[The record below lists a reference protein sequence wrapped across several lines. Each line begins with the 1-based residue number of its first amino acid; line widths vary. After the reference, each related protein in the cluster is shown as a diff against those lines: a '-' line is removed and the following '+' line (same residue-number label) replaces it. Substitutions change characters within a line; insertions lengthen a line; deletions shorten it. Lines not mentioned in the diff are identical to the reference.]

1 MDMEKLLNLQ
11 IMMLLIMATGFFI
24 RKKQII
30 AEEAKQIITDLVIK
44 LILPCNI
51 IASFCI
57 EFSAEILQQCGKVFV
72 ISCLIEVVCIFLAN
86 HIFKRYPRG
95 KRMIL
100 QYGTICSN
108 AGLLGNAVT
117 EGIYGPIGLLYASVY
132 LIPQRIMMWSAG
144 VSFFTESPN
153 KRTLVKKVVTHPCIV
168 SVMIGCVLM
177 LTQLPLPQ
185 CIYQTINT
193 IGKCTTALTMLLIGM
208 ILSEADVKT
217 MVTKT
222 TAFFSL
228 LRLVLIPLGVYVG
241 CIYTGMPELVT
252 GVSVLLAA
260 MPAGT
265 TTAILAVQYQ
275 GDEEFAT
282 KCVFL
287 TTVLSMIVTP
297 IWCLIVQMSY
307 AVS

>member
-30 AEEAKQIITDLVIK
+30 EAEAKQIITNLVIK

-72 ISCLIEVVCIFLAN
+72 ISCLIEVVCTFLAT
-86 HIFKRYPRG
+86 HIFTRYPRE

-108 AGLLGNAVT
+108 AGFLGNAVT
-117 EGIYGPIGLLYASVY
+117 EGIYGPLGLLYASVY
-132 LIPQRIMMWSAG
+132 LIPQRVVMWSAG
-144 VSFFTESPN
+144 VSFFTESPD
-153 KRTLVKKVVTHPCIV
+153 KKTLVKKVVTHPCIV
-168 SVMIGCVLM
+168 SVLIGCVLM
-177 LTQLPLPQ
+177 LTQISLPQ

-208 ILSEADVKT
+208 ILSEADVKA
-217 MVTKT
+217 MITKT
-222 TAFFSL
+222 TVFFSL
-228 LRLVLIPLGVYVG
+228 LRLVLIPLGVFVG
-241 CIYTGMPELVT
+241 CLLTGMQELVT

-265 TTAILAVQYQ
+265 TTAILAVKYH
-275 GDEEFAT
+275 GDETFAT
-282 KCVFL
+282 NCVVL
-287 TTVLSMIVTP
+287 TTVLSMIAIPV
-297 IWCLIVQMSY
+297 WCLIVQMAYS
-307 AVS
+307 